1 MSKQPD
7 LLFGVLA
14 LERGW
19 VTRGQIQ
26 EALDEQRTADL
37 YVPLGE
43 VLRRRGVLSANQVRS
58 LLDAQHD
65 VSPGDTRTSLG
76 SLAIRNGL
84 VSPDR
89 LDAALTEQK
98 ESSSN
103 RLGEILCGMGALAPQ
118 DRDALLQA
126 QKRLREGP
134 PDFRDEIDCETRQV
148 PAAGAPPDVQEP
160 GAWLIQ
166 ESGEG
171 TGELFHLSTAALL
184 GRTAVHDVAV
194 ADMAASRDHARIEF
208 VEGRFLIT
216 DLDSRNGT
224 FVNGAQLV
232 RPRPLRSG
240 DRIRV
245 GDTLF
250 RFVESRN
257 RGLSPV
263 ETATQILRSVPP
275 LHPERRSFALAAAA
289 GMLTIFL
296 PWSTGVAGLRSPWA
310 WTAVLLFEA
319 ALVVSLLQDRRRP
332 LPPRLRWIALGAS
345 SLAAAVALVRLAAL
359 AADPAVGAGLGLI
372 LAALAG
378 MVPPL
383 LAAFQRPPGKH
394 APAEEMWSILRGT
407 ALKAGES
414 TVRLLKGPTPG
425 DNARRDAL
433 LVSLGQAAHAAG
445 VPGADGVDR
454 ALASLEAART
464 RRASLAA
471 PTAVETRAAD
481 ADLQWAELRLHKA
494 YRLLG
499 RRAVDG
505 QVRLDGHAEAIAD
518 VRALDERLHGPA
530 RRRA

>member
-19 VTRGQIQ
+19 VTREQVQ
-26 EALDEQRTADL
+26 EALAEQRSADI

-43 VLRRRGVLSANQVRS
+43 VLRRRGALSANQVRA
-58 LLDAQHD
+58 LLDDQHH
-65 VSPGDTRTSLG
+65 VSPGETSASLG

-84 VSPDR
+84 VSPDK
-89 LDAALTEQK
+89 LDAALAQQK
-98 ESSSN
+98 DASSV
-103 RLGEILCGMGALAPQ
+103 RIGDILCGMGALAAP

-134 PDFRDEIDCETRQV
+134 PDFRDELDCETRQV
-148 PAAGAPPDVQEP
+148 PAAAPGPEDPAP

-171 TGELFHLSTAALL
+171 TGELFHLSTTARL

-240 DRIRV
+240 DRLRI

-250 RFVESRN
+250 RFVESRT
-257 RGLSPV
+257 RPAPV
-263 ETATQILRSVPP
+263 LEAATQILREVPSI
-275 LHPERRSFALAAAA
+275 HPERRSFALAAAA
-289 GMLTIFL
+289 GMLTIVL
-296 PWSTGVAGLRSPWA
+296 PWSSGTAGLRSPWA

-332 LPPRLRWIALGAS
+332 LPPRLRWAALGAS
-345 SLAAAVALVRLAAL
+345 GLAAAVALLRLAWL
-359 AADPAVGAGLGLI
+359 AADPAVGAGAGLI
-372 LAALAG
+372 LATLAG
-378 MVPPL
+378 LVPPV
-383 LAAFQRPPGKH
+383 LAAFQRPPGKRP
-394 APAEEMWSILRGT
+394 PAEEMWSILRGT

-425 DNARRDAL
+425 DNARRDGL
-433 LVSLGQAAHAAG
+433 LVQLGEAGHAAR
-445 VPGADGVDR
+445 VPGAEAVDR
-454 ALASLEAART
+454 ARAALDAALARRT
-464 RRASLAA
+464 TLKT
-471 PTAVETRAAD
+471 PTAVEARAAD
-481 ADLQWAELRLHKA
+481 ADVQWAELRLHKA
-494 YRLLG
+494 FRSLG
-499 RRAVDG
+499 RRVADG
-505 QVRLDGHAEAIAD
+505 HVRLEGHGDAIAE
-518 VRALDERLHGPA
+518 VRVLDERLRGPA